1 MTQAAAF
8 LQVRNWEKFQAYKD
22 GRGIS
27 WIKLY
32 IELQDRSEYGR
43 LPDATK
49 AHITG
54 LWMLAAR
61 LNNKLP
67 ADAEWLGR
75 RLNATEYVDLA
86 ALVRPEDGE
95 GWLESHTDTPGA
107 VAEILASVRSFGKT
121 VPRGEEKRVEEIP
134 VAIATGG
141 SIKRADS
148 NKPTAVPSKQSI
160 PFNGIV
166 AEASDDW
173 TARYNGAAPG
183 GKIASA
189 LGRLFKPTRN
199 RAPIVALA
207 DWPERVRP
215 SWRRYLREAKGQF
228 VDPFRFVDTFGDWDV
243 GPEKP
248 APQALEWPD
257 DPAAAS
263 AWERVLEALQPLV
276 QPHSFATWL
285 RPTVGAALHGQQ
297 LVIRVPNEQFRSWV
311 IGNYTAL
318 VAKAQ
323 KAAGTNYALTFEF
336 EPPAA
341 VRAAS

>member
-22 GRGIS
+22 GRGII

-43 LPDATK
+43 LPDAAK

-61 LNNKLP
+61 LGNKLP

-86 ALVRPEDGE
+86 ALVGPKDGA
-95 GWLESHTDTPGA
+95 GWLESHPDTPGA
-107 VAEILASVRSFGKT
+107 VADVLASVRSFGET
-121 VPRGEEKRVEEIP
+121 VPRGEESRVEENP
-134 VAIATGG
+134 VAIATGD
-141 SIKRADS
+141 SIKAVS
-148 NKPTAVPSKQSI
+148 SKQPTAVLSKQSV

-173 TARYNGAAPG
+173 TARYNGVAPG

-207 DWPERVRP
+207 EWPERVRP
-215 SWRRYLREAKGQF
+215 SWRRYLREARGQF

-248 APQALEWPD
+248 APQALEWPE

-263 AWERVLEALQPLV
+263 AWERVLEALRPLV
-276 QPHSFATWL
+276 PQHSFATWL
-285 RPTVGAALHGQQ
+285 RPIVGVAVHGQQ
-297 LVIRVPNEQFRSWV
+297 LVLRVPNEQFRSWV
-311 IGNYTAL
+311 IGNYTDL
-318 VAKAQ
+318 IVQAQ
-323 KAAGTNYALTFEF
+323 RKAGTNYGLAFEF